1 MVDSA
6 GPCARGKRDRPSRV
20 CIVKVTITGATG
32 LIGGRLCAELR
43 KRGDDVTAVA
53 REWPPEV
60 LVRRDAVVH
69 LAGEP
74 IGQRWNDEV
83 KALIRASRVEGT
95 HRLVGA
101 LHKAEPRPKVLVSA
115 SGADYYG
122 DTGDTA
128 VDESARAGTDF
139 LAQVCV
145 EWEEEA
151 NRAAE
156 LGLRV
161 TSLRS
166 GPVLSRSGGALAK
179 MLRPFRLGVG
189 GRVGSGRQWV
199 SWIALDD
206 IVGLYADA
214 VHGGDEW
221 AGAINACAPEP
232 VTNAVFAK
240 ALGRALHRPAVLPIP
255 PEALRLLYGD
265 MAQIVTGGVR
275 MVPARARQLG
285 YRYRHPD
292 LGEALRAALG

>member
-1 MVDSA
+1 
-6 GPCARGKRDRPSRV
+6 
-20 CIVKVTITGATG
+20 VKVTVTGATG
-32 LIGGRLCAELR
+32 LIGSRLCAELR

-74 IGQRWNDEV
+74 IAQRWNEEV
-83 KALIRASRVEGT
+83 QARIRASRVEGT
-95 HRLVGA
+95 HRLVDA
-101 LHKAEPRPKVLVSA
+101 LHTAEPRPKVLVCA

-122 DTGDTA
+122 ATGDTA
-128 VDESARAGTDF
+128 VDESAPAGTDF

-151 NRAAE
+151 NRAAD

-166 GPVLSRSGGALAK
+166 GPVLSGSGGALAK
-179 MLRPFRLGVG
+179 MLLPFRLGLG
-189 GRVGSGRQWV
+189 GRVGSGRQWF

-214 VHGGDEW
+214 VHGGDDW

-232 VTNAVFAK
+232 VTNAEFAK
-240 ALGRALHRPAVLPIP
+240 ALGGALHRPAVLPIP
-255 PEALRLLYGD
+255 PQALKLLYGD
-265 MAQIVTGGVR
+265 MAQIVTRGVR

-292 LGEALRAALG
+292 LGEALRAALA

>member
-1 MVDSA
+1 
-6 GPCARGKRDRPSRV
+6 
-20 CIVKVTITGATG
+20 VKVTITGATG
-32 LIGGRLCAELR
+32 LIGSRLCAELR

-101 LHKAEPRPKVLVSA
+101 LHKAEPRPTVLVCA

-128 VDESARAGTDF
+128 VDESAPAGTDF

-179 MLRPFRLGVG
+179 MLLPFRLGLG
-189 GRVGSGRQWV
+189 GRVSSGRQWC

-214 VHGGDEW
+214 VHGGGDW

-232 VTNAVFAK
+232 VTNATFAK
-240 ALGRALHRPAVLPIP
+240 ALGRALHRPAVLPVP
-255 PEALRLLYGD
+255 PQALKALYGD

-292 LGEALRAALG
+292 LDDALRAALA

>member
-1 MVDSA
+1 
-6 GPCARGKRDRPSRV
+6 
-20 CIVKVTITGATG
+20 VKVTVTGATG
-32 LIGGRLCAELR
+32 LIGSRLCAELR

-69 LAGEP
+69 LAGER
-74 IGQRWNDEV
+74 IAQRWNDEV
-83 KALIRASRVEGT
+83 KARIRASRVEGT
-95 HRLVGA
+95 HRLVDA
-101 LHKAEPRPKVLVSA
+101 LHKAEPRPTALVCA

-122 DTGDTA
+122 DTGDIA
-128 VDESARAGTDF
+128 VDESAAAGTGY

-179 MLRPFRLGVG
+179 MILPFRLGLG
-189 GRVGSGRQWV
+189 GRVGSGRQWF

-214 VHGGDEW
+214 VHGGEDW

-232 VTNAVFAK
+232 VTNADFAK

-255 PEALRLLYGD
+255 PQALELLYGD

-292 LGEALRAALG
+292 LGEALRAALA

>member
-1 MVDSA
+1 
-6 GPCARGKRDRPSRV
+6 
-20 CIVKVTITGATG
+20 VKVTVTGATG
-32 LIGGRLCAELR
+32 LIGSRLCAELR

-53 REWPPEV
+53 REWPREV

-69 LAGEP
+69 LAGER
-74 IGQRWNDEV
+74 IAQRWNDEV
-83 KALIRASRVEGT
+83 KARIRASRVEGT
-95 HRLVGA
+95 HRLVDA
-101 LHKAEPRPKVLVSA
+101 LHKAEPRPQVLVCA

-122 DTGDTA
+122 ATGDTA
-128 VDESARAGTDF
+128 VDESARAGTGF

-151 NRAAE
+151 NRAAD
-156 LGLRV
+156 LGVRV

-179 MLRPFRLGVG
+179 MLLPFRLGLG
-189 GRVGSGRQWV
+189 GRVGSGRQWL

-214 VHGGDEW
+214 VHDGEDW

-232 VTNAVFAK
+232 VTNADFAK
-240 ALGRALHRPAVLPIP
+240 ALGQALHRPAVLPVP
-255 PEALRLLYGD
+255 PQALKLLYGD

-275 MVPARARQLG
+275 MVPARARELG

-292 LGEALRAALG
+292 LGEALRAALA

>member
-1 MVDSA
+1 
-6 GPCARGKRDRPSRV
+6 
-20 CIVKVTITGATG
+20 VKVTVTGATG
-32 LIGGRLCAELR
+32 LIGSRLCAELR

-69 LAGEP
+69 LAGER
-74 IGQRWNDEV
+74 IAQRWNDEV
-83 KALIRASRVEGT
+83 KARIRASRVEGT
-95 HRLVGA
+95 HRLVDA
-101 LHKAEPRPKVLVSA
+101 LHKAEPCPKVLVCA

-128 VDESARAGTDF
+128 VDESAPAGTGY

-179 MLRPFRLGVG
+179 MILPFRLGLG
-189 GRVGSGRQWV
+189 GRVGSGRQWF

-214 VHGGDEW
+214 VHGGDDW

-232 VTNAVFAK
+232 VTNADFAK
-240 ALGRALHRPAVLPIP
+240 ALGRALHRPAVLPVP
-255 PEALRLLYGD
+255 PQALRLLYGD

-292 LGEALRAALG
+292 LGEALRAALD

>member
-1 MVDSA
+1 
-6 GPCARGKRDRPSRV
+6 
-20 CIVKVTITGATG
+20 VKVTVTGATG
-32 LIGGRLCAELR
+32 LIGSRLCAELR

-69 LAGEP
+69 LAGER
-74 IGQRWNDEV
+74 IAQRWNDEV
-83 KALIRASRVEGT
+83 KARIRASRVEGT
-95 HRLVGA
+95 HRLVDA
-101 LHKAEPRPKVLVSA
+101 LHKAEPRPKVLVCA

-128 VDESARAGTDF
+128 VDESAPAGTGY

-166 GPVLSRSGGALAK
+166 GPVLSRSGGALTK
-179 MLRPFRLGVG
+179 MLLPFRLGLG
-189 GRVGSGRQWV
+189 GRVGSGRQWF

-214 VHGGDEW
+214 VHGGDDW

-232 VTNAVFAK
+232 VTNADFAK
-240 ALGRALHRPAVLPIP
+240 ALGRALHRPAVLPVP
-255 PEALRLLYGD
+255 PQALRLLYGD

-292 LGEALRAALG
+292 LGEALRAALD

>member
-1 MVDSA
+1 
-6 GPCARGKRDRPSRV
+6 
-20 CIVKVTITGATG
+20 VKVTVTGATG
-32 LIGGRLCAELR
+32 LIGSRLCAELR

-60 LVRRDAVVH
+60 LVRRDGAVH

-74 IGQRWNDEV
+74 IAQRWNEDV
-83 KALIRASRVEGT
+83 KARIRASRVEGT
-95 HRLVGA
+95 HRLVDA
-101 LHKAEPRPKVLVSA
+101 LHKAEPRPKVLVCA

-145 EWEEEA
+145 EWEDEA
-151 NRAAE
+151 NRAAD

-179 MLRPFRLGVG
+179 MLLPFRLGLG
-189 GRVGSGRQWV
+189 GRVGSGRQWF

-214 VHGGDEW
+214 VHGGDDW

-232 VTNAVFAK
+232 VTNADFAK

-255 PEALRLLYGD
+255 PHALKLLYGD

-292 LGEALRAALG
+292 LAEALEAALA